1 MTRRIPILAIA
12 VITALIGAAA
22 AQSSAKPAMQDD
34 RGITSYVEF
43 GGTSDSDGQAYELN
57 SSVGYDFSQH
67 FGIAVG
73 APIYFVRPSSTT
85 GGTSTSGLG
94 NPYLSLHL
102 KYPGPALNFSS
113 ALTGAAPLGDSKKG
127 LSTGRATFDWTNHF
141 DHAFSDLTPFAEVG
155 IANTI
160 ADTRLFVRPYTA
172 LGFNTHFQGG
182 ASYDVWKFFSVGA
195 SGYDILPSGQQ
206 TVFSRVTRGQ
216 GNTGTAHH
224 GRVFENNQQT
234 AGSASIAQDDGF
246 SAWIDANPG
255 RSVDLELGFT
265 RSFVYELNSVAFS
278 IGVNLG
284 QLYRRSPK

>member
-1 MTRRIPILAIA
+1 MAIA
-12 VITALIGAAA
+12 VIAALVGTAGAQTA
-22 AQSSAKPAMQDD
+22 AKPSMQDD
-34 RGITSYVEF
+34 RGVTSYVEF

-57 SSVGYDFSQH
+57 SNVGYDFSPH
-67 FGIAVG
+67 FGFAVG
-73 APIYFVRPSSTT
+73 APFYFVSPSPTT
-85 GGTSTSGLG
+85 GGTSTSGVG
-94 NPYLSLHL
+94 NPSLSLHL

-113 ALTGAAPLGDSKKG
+113 ALTGTAPLGDSKKG
-127 LSTGRATFDWTNHF
+127 LSTGRATFDWSNHF
-141 DHAFSDLTPFAEVG
+141 DHAFSDLTPFGEVG

-160 ADTRLFVRPYTA
+160 ADTRLFIRPYTT

-206 TVFSRVTRGQ
+206 TVFSRVSKGK
-216 GNTGTAHH
+216 GNTGTVHH

-234 AGSASIAQDDGF
+234 TGSASIAQDDGF

-255 RSVDLELGFT
+255 RSGALELGFT
-265 RSFVYELNSVAFS
+265 RSFVYDLNSVAFN
-278 IGVNLG
+278 IGINLG